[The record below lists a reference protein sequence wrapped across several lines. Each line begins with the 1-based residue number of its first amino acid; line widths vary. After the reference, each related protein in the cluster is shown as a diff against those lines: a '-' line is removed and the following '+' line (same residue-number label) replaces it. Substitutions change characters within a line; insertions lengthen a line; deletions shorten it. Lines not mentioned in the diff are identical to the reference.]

1 MNKKSKTMKNEIFLV
16 IDKNN
21 NFSIQKVLFNFDLE
35 NNRVAFSLFLFEG

>member
-1 MNKKSKTMKNEIFLV
+1 MNKKSKTMKNEIFLI

>member
-1 MNKKSKTMKNEIFLV
+1 MNKKSKTMKNEIFLMF
-16 IDKNN
+16 DKNN

>member
-1 MNKKSKTMKNEIFLV
+1 MKKKSQTMKNVIFFMF
-16 IDKNN
+16 DNYN